1 MYEKGCFTKSQYLK
15 IFRSGS
21 KPSILYEQA
30 KVDKPM
36 KDDCPFFRL
45 ILSARGTPTNDLFLK
60 LLIENEYTV
69 HNSFSFVKEVSSK
82 NLMTSL
88 GVESLFTIP
97 LEGTIDNIINDLFLT
112 TESS

>member
-1 MYEKGCFTKSQYLK
+1 MIVHFFVLFCRQGAHQQMIYLN
-15 IFRSGS
+15 FS
-21 KPSILYEQA
+21 
-30 KVDKPM
+30 
-36 KDDCPFFRL
+36 F
-45 ILSARGTPTNDLFLK
+45 LFLK

-82 NLMTSL
+82 NLMISL

-97 LEGTIDNIINDLFLT
+97 LEGTIDKIINDLFLT